1 MVQTAPRIA
10 KLAAPR
16 LEGVVR
22 RERLHALLDECR
34 HRPVV
39 WVVGP
44 PGAGKTTVVADYLA
58 GRAIP
63 TLWYRV
69 DSGDADPA
77 TFFYYLRQVVEA
89 LVQPGAKPLPLL
101 TPEYLADV
109 PGFARRWFREAFQ
122 RLPQGSTL
130 VLDNFQDAGDD
141 IALHQALTAAWDEL
155 PPSSNAFVC
164 SRRDPPPAFAR
175 SLVNGMIATLGWD
188 HMRLTDAETEAIG
201 ASRGLT
207 EPEVMQAV
215 REQSHGWMAG
225 VVLMS
230 ERARRAGVLGENS
243 GTGPLETVFDYFAGL
258 AFDSAEAPARAA
270 LLDGAFLP
278 SITAARMLAVN
289 GDAGAIEYIDAL
301 HRRNLFVDRAAAI
314 QPTYRFHPLFRAF
327 LKARAR
333 AVFGTEEHNART
345 LRAARVLEA
354 DGEAESAFASY
365 ADAGA
370 WNEARGLLL
379 GHAQR
384 LIDEGR
390 WRTLEDWYARLPE
403 QVKAADPWLT
413 YWYGR
418 SRVTV
423 APLEAK
429 PLLTQAHEHF
439 LASGDQAGQML
450 SAVGVIEALYFE
462 YDQFDAMDTWLE
474 PVTSLLEAGVKPPTA
489 DDELRTHAVVMAACS
504 YRLSSFA
511 SHERSVERV
520 VQLLSAPI
528 DPNLRIAAA
537 GMLHAHVVAT
547 ADARTENSARAAGR
561 LLLDLPQVTSFRAAH
576 YLGMDGYSHYLMG
589 RFEVAMEVLA
599 RAEAIASNNGFEE
612 LAAMVA
618 AWKALAAL
626 RAHALEAAELALD
639 RHQGKLI
646 GDRGYSRVLMRM
658 ARIGV
663 DFARGKSGNVVERL
677 KQLHSTQQCL
687 AQDVGYVL
695 VGWFAVHIMLDVKAI
710 EDASELLARTRSH
723 LTNPIARSMLGAQCL
738 LESWL
743 HHLAGD
749 RALSDARLREALV
762 RSGDTATRVRFRW
775 YPRALAAMLP
785 IAIERDIEMTS
796 ACLLVREFDVAPPS
810 PDTEHWPWPVRV
822 FTLGRFEL
830 QVEDKPLVY
839 SRKAPRRLLEL
850 LKAIIAFGAEDVD
863 ERKLADALWPND
875 EGDNGLH
882 ALHVSLTRLRK
893 LLGHADAIRVED
905 GKVSLDR
912 KRCWID
918 ATAFQRTIAE
928 RGNENLSCVESACE
942 LYRGTFL
949 GSDAEQPWLLP
960 TRERLRSRFVEGIER
975 IGREL
980 EARSQ
985 WSRAAA
991 WYRRGIDADALIEG
1005 FHQGLMRC
1013 YIEMGCKAEA
1023 MSAYRRLRQTLS
1035 VVLGIAPSQSTESI
1049 LRSVYDLEPDQQ
1061 SVVNS

>member
-1 MVQTAPRIA
+1 MVQSAPRIA

-34 HRPVV
+34 RRPVV

-58 GRAIP
+58 ERAIP

-69 DSGDADPA
+69 DAGDADPA
-77 TFFYYLRQVVEA
+77 TFFYYLRQAVET
-89 LVQPGAKPLPLL
+89 LVLPGTKPLPLL

-122 RLPQGSTL
+122 RLPQGSSL
-130 VLDNFQDAGDD
+130 VLDDFQDAGDD
-141 IALHQALTAAWDEL
+141 IALHQALAAGWDEL
-155 PPSSNAFVC
+155 PPGSNTFVC
-164 SRRDPPPAFAR
+164 SRRDPPPPFAR
-175 SLVNGMIATLGWD
+175 AQVNGLIATVGWD
-188 HMRLTDAETEAIG
+188 ELRLTDAETKAVG

-207 EPEVMQAV
+207 DPEVMRSV
-215 REQSHGWMAG
+215 RAQSHGWMAG

-230 ERARRAGVLGENS
+230 ERARRAGVLGETP
-243 GTGPLETVFDYFAGL
+243 GGGPLETVFDYFAGL
-258 AFDSAEAPARAA
+258 AFDGAGASARAA

-278 SITAARMLAVN
+278 SVTAARMQAMN
-289 GDAGAIEYIDAL
+289 GDARTIDHVVAL
-301 HRRNLFVDRAAAI
+301 HRRNLFVDQATAVE
-314 QPTYRFHPLFRAF
+314 PTYRFHPLFRAF
-327 LKARAR
+327 LEARAR
-333 AVFGTEEHNART
+333 ALFGTEEHNARA
-345 LRAARVLEA
+345 LRAARALEG

-365 ADAGA
+365 ADATA
-370 WNEARGLLL
+370 WDEARRVLVT
-379 GHAQR
+379 HAQR

-390 WRTLEDWYARLPE
+390 WRTLEDWYARMPE
-403 QVKAADPWLT
+403 QVKVADPWLT

-418 SRVTV
+418 SRITV

-429 PLLTQAHEHF
+429 PLLTQAHERF
-439 LASGDQAGQML
+439 LVSGDLVGQML
-450 SAVGVIEALYFE
+450 SAVAVIEALYFE
-462 YDQFDAMDTWLE
+462 YDQFVAMDSWLE
-474 PVTSLLEAGVKPPTA
+474 RVTVLLDAGVSPPTA

-504 YRLSSFA
+504 YRLSGFT

-520 VQLLSAPI
+520 VQMLSAPI

-547 ADARTENSARAAGR
+547 ADARTENSARAAAR
-561 LLLDLPQVTSFRAAH
+561 QLLDLPQVTAFRAAH

-589 RFEVAMEVLA
+589 RFEMAMEVLA
-599 RAEAIASNNGFEE
+599 RAEAIASNHGFGE

-618 AWKALAAL
+618 AWHAMAAL
-626 RAHALEAAELALD
+626 RANALGAAEFAMD

-663 DFARGKSGNVVERL
+663 DFARGKSGDVVEQL
-677 KQLHSTQQCL
+677 QQLHSTQHCL
-687 AQDVGYVL
+687 AQHVGSVL
-695 VGWFAVHIMLDVKAI
+695 VGWFAVQIMLDVKAL
-710 EDASELLARTRSH
+710 DAASALLARTRSH
-723 LTNPIARSMLGAQCL
+723 LTNPISRSMLGAQCL

-749 RALSDARLREALV
+749 RALSDARLREALE
-762 RSGDTATRVRFRW
+762 RSADAATRVRLRW

-785 IAIERDIEMTS
+785 IAIEREIETVS
-796 ACLLVREFDVAPPS
+796 ACQLVREFEVAPPS
-810 PDTEHWPWPVRV
+810 PDTEHWPWAVRV
-822 FTLGRFEL
+822 FALGRFEV
-830 QVEDKPLVY
+830 QVDDKPLTY

-850 LKAIIAFGAEDVD
+850 LKAIIAFGPEDVD
-863 ERKLADALWPND
+863 ERKLADALWPED
-875 EGDNGLH
+875 EGDNGIH

-893 LLGHADAIRVED
+893 LLGHAGAIRVDD

-912 KRCWID
+912 NRCWVD
-918 ATAFQRTIAE
+918 ATAFQRAMSEQENEDLASVE
-928 RGNENLSCVESACE
+928 RACE

-949 GSDAEQPWLLP
+949 GSDAEQSWLLP
-960 TRERLRSRFVEGIER
+960 ARERLRSRFVEGIER

-980 EARSQ
+980 EAGSQ

-1013 YIEMGCKAEA
+1013 HLEMGCKAEA

-1035 VVLGIAPSQSTESI
+1035 VVLGIAPSQSTEAI
-1049 LRSVYDLEPDQQ
+1049 LRSVYDPEPERQ
-1061 SVVNS
+1061 SVANS